1 MIKIETT
8 AWLNE
13 VKQLNGFSVLKCAHK
28 TRKQNSEGA
37 WETTSTEYI
46 DVLVDDK
53 RKDEFQSVFATEAP
67 FRIEIRGSAKP
78 QGFLK
83 KDGEVG
89 VTLSVYPEV
98 ITVLESGRTSV
109 STIAH
114 ILDPNSAPF

>member
-28 TRKQNSEGA
+28 TRKQNAEGA

-78 QGFLK
+78 QG
-83 KDGEVG
+83 G

>member
-1 MIKIETT
+1 MIKVQTT
-8 AWLNE
+8 AWLND

-28 TRKQNSEGA
+28 TRKQNAEGQ

-53 RKDEFQSVFATEAP
+53 RKSEFADVFNAEAP
-67 FRIEIRGSAKP
+67 FRIELSGSAKP
-78 QGFLK
+78 NGFLK

-89 VTLSVYPEV
+89 VTLNVYPES
-98 ITVLESGRTSV
+98 IKVLEAGRTSV
-109 STIAH
+109 ETIAN